1 MIRQPDGDLLSGR
14 FRFCGAF
21 RTHYAMSGPA
31 VMPVPIRRKKCAPL
45 RAWDDFREAAD
56 APAEGAVPA
65 RAKVPDEQI
74 GLLDRHLSKVA
85 L

>member
-1 MIRQPDGDLLSGR
+1 MIRQPDEDLTFGR

-31 VMPVPIRRKKCAPL
+31 VMPVPIRRKDFVRHCALKTIFVRMPTP
-45 RAWDDFREAAD
+45 RG
-56 APAEGAVPA
+56 GAVPA

-74 GLLDRHLSKVA
+74 WLLDRLFSKVA
-85 L
+85 